1 MVTTKK
7 QTRQTNLMPAFNYF
21 ISWNIGTVG
30 YIIYYLYNQNQS
42 LQKQVYAQPSNLN
55 QDVRLRKLVETYE
68 QEIANLRQKLNN
80 LEQCNNHQTINP
92 T

>member
-1 MVTTKK
+1 
-7 QTRQTNLMPAFNYF
+7 
-21 ISWNIGTVG
+21 
-30 YIIYYLYNQNQS
+30 

-80 LEQCNNHQTINP
+80 LEQCNNH
-92 T
+92 